1 MFGRQHLNF
10 ERALDIFKHNVGTPL
25 TVKNLPKSETA
36 QKSLWNP
43 GYLEAFDLICVRTAK
58 EKERRNAV

>member
-25 TVKNLPKSETA
+25 TVKNFLETGNLA
-36 QKSLWNP
+36 EKSLEST
-43 GYLEAFDLICVRTAK
+43 LAVRTAK
-58 EKERRNAV
+58 EKERPNAV